1 MDLFFRVGCQIND
14 TEIKELLL
22 RRYHTLDFIKEMDI
36 GEFCEFL
43 ILAITQDK
51 KDRIYIQY
59 TALLPLLIQAGKYKS
74 FEEFYDE
81 MTGNNIDWRP
91 AEEILRESEEIL
103 RKQNGDGNI

>member
-1 MDLFFRVGCQIND
+1 
-14 TEIKELLL
+14 
-22 RRYHTLDFIKEMDI
+22 MDI

-51 KDRIYIQY
+51 KEKIYMQY
-59 TALLPLLIQAGKYKS
+59 TALLPFLIQSGRYKP

-81 MTGNNIDWRP
+81 MTGANIDWRP
-91 AEEILRESEEIL
+91 AEEIIKESEEIL